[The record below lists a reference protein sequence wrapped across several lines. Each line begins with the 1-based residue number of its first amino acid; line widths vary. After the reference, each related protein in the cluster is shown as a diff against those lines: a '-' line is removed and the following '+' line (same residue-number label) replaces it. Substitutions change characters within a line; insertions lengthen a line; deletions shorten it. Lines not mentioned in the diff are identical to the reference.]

1 MLDARRMEWRDGK
14 RKETGRDLCCQK
26 GKRFVS
32 MGELATISIG
42 DCQIRGVGDCHTCD
56 ERVSMPRGR
65 RAACHSNPRLLRA
78 LSPRVCKH
86 SLPVY
91 HRRGIDGDSSNYKY
105 LESTRRALLSSIA
118 RNAFYKFIPGTISFS
133 KEREFDSDFLFRV
146 FETRE
151 TL

>member
-1 MLDARRMEWRDGK
+1 MERWKKKGNGARPLLPK
-14 RKETGRDLCCQK
+14 RKEVRFYGRMD
-26 GKRFVS
+26 
-32 MGELATISIG
+32 ELATISIG
-42 DCQIRGVGDCHTCD
+42 DCQIRGAGDCHTCD

-65 RAACHSNPRLLRA
+65 CAACHSNPRLLRT

-86 SLPVY
+86 SPPVY